1 MNEILVKATKRNMNQ
16 IRFLFPRLVSQNS
29 TAAAKVVGSMNIKGQ
44 SRLVVRHTL
53 ITQAGKLSDEHYNL
67 VTKVGT
73 QSNAHYNL

>member
-1 MNEILVKATKRNMNQ
+1 
-16 IRFLFPRLVSQNS
+16 
-29 TAAAKVVGSMNIKGQ
+29 MNIKGQ